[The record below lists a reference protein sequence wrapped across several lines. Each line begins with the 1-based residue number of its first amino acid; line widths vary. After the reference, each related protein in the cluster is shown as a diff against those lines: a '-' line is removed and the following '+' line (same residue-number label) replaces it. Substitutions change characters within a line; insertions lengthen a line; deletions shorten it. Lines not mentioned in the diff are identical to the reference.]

1 MCQSLWQKP
10 QIPAAKSAHP
20 LKTLPWT
27 DKFCHFV
34 RFAAEV
40 VSDGPIPRRQTR
52 LEIERSRGA
61 NNVKR
66 HPPKVLAA
74 MATKSVTLG
83 PQERRPGG
91 RGGASSRKP
100 GSRTPNLR
108 STSINHPPGLPVGP
122 APATRPKCS
131 VYQRQNP
138 KQCLGF
144 YRKGS
149 GRSRTD
155 DDGFAIRCLSH
166 LATEPTDQESAIGA
180 WRLSF
185 PRGRF
190 RNTGLMPTSGNDC
203 LTSRILVTGC
213 KAVNNQRP
221 QF

>member
-10 QIPAAKSAHP
+10 RISPAKSGTP

-34 RFAAEV
+34 RFAVEV
-40 VSDGPIPRRQTR
+40 VSGSPMQRRQPR
-52 LEIERSRGA
+52 QESGRSRCA

-66 HPPKVLAA
+66 YPPKVLA
-74 MATKSVTLG
+74 TS
-83 PQERRPGG
+83 RR
-91 RGGASSRKP
+91 SRDP
-100 GSRTPNLR
+100 WPSA
-108 STSINHPPGLPVGP
+108 TSIDFQPGLPVGS
-122 APATRPKCS
+122 APAARPKCS
-131 VYQRQNP
+131 IYQRQNP
-138 KQCLGF
+138 KQRLGF

-213 KAVNNQRP
+213 EAVNNQRS